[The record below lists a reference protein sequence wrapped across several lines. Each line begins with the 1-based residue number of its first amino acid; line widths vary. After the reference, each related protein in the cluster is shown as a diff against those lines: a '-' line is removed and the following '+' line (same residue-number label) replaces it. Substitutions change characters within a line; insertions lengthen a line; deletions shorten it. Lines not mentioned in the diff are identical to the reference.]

1 MSSNQRKSSLPRDNL
16 KKMPR
21 VLARLNLLALQYPW
35 RFSLAIVCA
44 LAAAVLGLVTPRL
57 VGESVNHVQQ
67 LLMQNQE
74 LQTTLSIQ
82 SALYYSGFLI
92 VIAASLRG
100 IFTGLQGYL
109 GENIAQ
115 RVGYDL
121 QLTYFDKLQQLD
133 FSFHDKN
140 HSGDLIARGMLD
152 LEGVRAFLE
161 MGVLR
166 SITLVL
172 LLSVG
177 TWRLLSVDLLLG
189 TVALS
194 FVPFVLLRA
203 STMGFR
209 LRRTWMRLQELMSD
223 MTLRMEENLQ
233 GVRVVRAFSSQDFEE
248 KYFDKISAD
257 ALEVSKQRITTRV
270 FSMSTMNFAFYV
282 SMGLVL
288 WIGGRQVAAGALN
301 VGTLTEFL
309 TFMTILQQPV
319 RQVGMIVNSS
329 ARATSAGARL
339 FEIIDAEPD
348 IKDTQNAAPIQI
360 QDGFLEFSNVSFT
373 YPSLKNANEYR
384 HKHILN
390 NISFTLK
397 KGHTLALV
405 GAPGC
410 GKSTISQLIPRFY
423 DIDSGSIRID
433 GQDIREVTLDS
444 LRKVIGLVQQDV
456 FLFDTSAYKNIAYS
470 DPLID
475 DDYVIDAAKTSH
487 IHEHLDSLDKGY
499 ETRVGERGQSLSG
512 GQRQRMAIARSL
524 TTKPQI
530 LILDDSTSAIDAT
543 TEHQLINSLKSTAA
557 TRSTIIIAHRLSSVK
572 DADNIIFLRDG
583 TITEQ
588 GTHQELI
595 ARNGDYATLWKL
607 QQTEAHNI

>member
-1 MSSNQRKSSLPRDNL
+1 MPNSQTQSGLPTINL
-16 KKMPR
+16 KAMPS
-21 VLARLNLLALQYPW
+21 VLARLNRLALRYPW
-35 RFSLAIVCA
+35 RFSFAIACA
-44 LAAAVLGLVTPRL
+44 LASAILGLVTPRL
-57 VGESVNHVQQ
+57 VGEAVNHAQQ
-67 LLMQNQE
+67 LLAQSQP
-74 LQTTLSIQ
+74 LQTTTDVK
-82 SALYYSGFLI
+82 SALYFSGFLI

-121 QLTYFDKLQQLD
+121 RLVFFEKLQHLD
-133 FSFHDKN
+133 FSFHDKS

-166 SITLVL
+166 TIMLFL

-177 TWRLLSVDLLLG
+177 TWRLLSVDLVLG
-189 TVALS
+189 CLALS

-233 GVRVVRAFSSQDFEE
+233 GVRVVRAFSSQAYEE
-248 KYFDKISAD
+248 QHFDKISAD

-270 FSMSTMNFAFYV
+270 LSMSTMNLAFYTA
-282 SMGLVL
+282 MGLVL
-288 WIGGRQVAAGALN
+288 WIGGKQVAAGTLSI
-301 VGTLTEFL
+301 GTLTEFL

-339 FEIIDAEPD
+339 FEIIDAQPA
-348 IKDTQNAAPIQI
+348 IKDAEDANPLNIS
-360 QDGFLEFSNVSFT
+360 DGILEFNNVSFT
-373 YPSLKNANEYR
+373 YPGLKNSDEYH
-384 HKHILN
+384 HKHVIN

-397 KGHTLALV
+397 KGRTLAFV
-405 GAPGC
+405 GAPGS
-410 GKSTISQLIPRFY
+410 GKSTIVQLIPRFY
-423 DIDSGSIRID
+423 DVDSGSITID
-433 GQDIREVTLDS
+433 GQDVRKVTLDS
-444 LRKVIGLVQQDV
+444 LRNAVGLVQQDV
-456 FLFDTSAYKNIAYS
+456 FLFDTSAYKNIAYA

-475 DDYVIDAAKTSH
+475 DERVTEAAQTAH
-487 IHEHLDSLDKGY
+487 IHEHLDSLDNGY

-512 GQRQRMAIARSL
+512 GQRQRMSIARSL
-524 TTKPQI
+524 ATNPHT

-543 TEHQLINSLKSTAA
+543 TEHQLVNSLKATAA

-572 DADNIIFLRDG
+572 DADEIIFISNGR
-583 TITEQ
+583 ITEQ
-588 GTHQELI
+588 GNHQTLI
-595 ARNGDYATLWKL
+595 AQNGDYAKLWKL
-607 QQTEAHNI
+607 QQTEAHTI

>member
-1 MSSNQRKSSLPRDNL
+1 MPHTQEKNSVPNIHL
-16 KKMPR
+16 KAMPK
-21 VLARLNLLALQYPW
+21 VLTRLNRLALRYPW
-35 RFSLAIVCA
+35 RFSFAIACA
-44 LAAAVLGLVTPRL
+44 LASAILGLVTPRL
-57 VGESVNHVQQ
+57 VGEAVNHAQQ
-67 LLMQNQE
+67 LLAQNQP
-74 LQTTLSIQ
+74 LQTKEGVQ

-100 IFTGLQGYL
+100 VFTGLQGYL

-121 QLTYFDKLQQLD
+121 RLVFFEKLQHLD
-133 FSFHDKN
+133 FSFHDKS

-166 SITLVL
+166 TITLLL

-189 TVALS
+189 SLALS
-194 FVPFVLLRA
+194 FVPFVLVRA
-203 STMGFR
+203 STMGFK
-209 LRRTWMRLQELMSD
+209 LRKTWMRLQELMSD

-233 GVRVVRAFSSQDFEE
+233 GVRVVRAFSSQAYEQSQ
-248 KYFDKISAD
+248 FDKVSDD

-270 FSMSTMNFAFYV
+270 FSMSTMNLAFYT

-288 WIGGRQVAAGALN
+288 WIGGKQVAAGTLSI
-301 VGTLTEFL
+301 GTLTEFL

-339 FEIIDAEPD
+339 FEVIDAQPI
-348 IKDTQNAAPIQI
+348 IKDAEDATALTIS
-360 QDGFLEFSNVSFT
+360 DGVLRFNNVSFT
-373 YPSLKNANEYR
+373 YPSLKNSEEYR
-384 HKHILN
+384 DKHVIN

-397 KGHTLALV
+397 KGHTLAFV
-405 GAPGC
+405 GAPGS
-410 GKSTISQLIPRFY
+410 GKSTIVQLIPRFY
-423 DIDSGSIRID
+423 DIDSGSITID
-433 GQDIREVTLDS
+433 DQDIRAVTLDS
-444 LRKVIGLVQQDV
+444 LRKTIGLVQQDV
-456 FLFDTSAYKNIAYS
+456 FLFDTSAYKNIAYA

-475 DDYVIDAAKTSH
+475 GELVTEAAQTAH

-512 GQRQRMAIARSL
+512 GQRQRMSIARSL
-524 TTKPQI
+524 ATKPHI

-543 TEHQLINSLKSTAA
+543 TEHQLVSSLKTTAA
-557 TRSTIIIAHRLSSVK
+557 KRATIIIAHRLSSVK
-572 DADNIIFLRDG
+572 DADEIIFLHNG
-583 TITEQ
+583 KITEQ
-588 GTHQELI
+588 GNHQQLI
-595 ARNGDYATLWKL
+595 NQNGDYATLWKL
-607 QQTEAHNI
+607 QQTEAGNI